1 MAKRSPAAIPDR
13 IKEAL
18 DNHPEKIQIQFGGH
32 RDFLLC
38 AYGAKILRAKGHD
51 PIPVVFDALRML
63 APVLG
68 KFAGTNAKPADL
80 MAALFQSMDP
90 KLVEDMCV
98 VIWWGLVAYDDGI
111 TLDEVGVYA
120 TPRAIFAVI
129 EQVYDQMSSFG
140 GDEEIAKIKAAAD
153 GDSGN

>member
-13 IKEAL
+13 LKEAL
-18 DNHPEKIQIQFGGH
+18 DNHPEKIQIDFGGH

-38 AYGAKILRAKGHD
+38 AYGAKILRGKGHD
-51 PIPVVFDALRML
+51 PIPVVFDALRTL

-68 KFAGTNAKPADL
+68 QFAGTNAKPHEL
-80 MAALFQSMDP
+80 MAALFQSLDP
-90 KLVEDMCV
+90 KLVEDMCL
-98 VIWWGLVAYDDGI
+98 VIWWGLIPYDDKI
-111 TLDEVGVYA
+111 TLDEVEVHA

-129 EQVYDQMSSFG
+129 EQVYEQMSSFG
-140 GDEEIAKIKAAAD
+140 GDEEIAKVKAAVD